1 MQAILRVIS
10 EPAAGTMTVIRQ
22 GQLLQVGRTSWAD
35 FTIPD
40 DAMGDVHFSLEIT
53 PDECLLRNVSDGLPI
68 LLNGEPADEASV
80 SDGDEITAGRTV
92 FAVTLQGAPERK
104 VQDDNGSEAAAP
116 AITSGYKFVEA
127 ALARDVAAQCELD
140 DDVLP
145 LISAETT
152 TRQFVENLLQQ
163 SRFSDGITFL
173 AAALPK
179 REAVWWG
186 CLSCGGSD
194 ASSLPPDD
202 RRAIEAAR
210 TWVIDPSEA
219 NRRAAEAAAN
229 AGELLTAPS
238 CVAMAAFLS
247 GGSMGPPEVPEIP
260 PPDHLTGHTI
270 ACALSLAAA
279 SGSDEV
285 AKRALEL
292 GIAVADGKNRW
303 E

>member
-1 MQAILRVIS
+1 MQAILKVIS

-53 PDECLLRNVSDGLPI
+53 PDECILRNISEGLPT

-80 SDGDEITAGRTV
+80 ADGDEITAGRTV

-104 VQDDNGSEAAAP
+104 VQDNGNEAAAP

-127 ALARDVAAQCELD
+127 ALARDVAGRCELD

-145 LISAETT
+145 QIAADTT
-152 TRQFVENLLQQ
+152 TRQFVEALLQQ

-173 AAALPK
+173 AAAMPK

-186 CLSCGGSD
+186 CQSCGGSD
-194 ASSLPPDD
+194 PSSLPRDD
-202 RRAIEAAR
+202 RKAIEAAR
-210 TWVIDPSEA
+210 AWVVDPSEE

-247 GGSMGPPEVPEIP
+247 GGSIAPPDLPEVP

-279 SGSDEV
+279 IGSDEA

-292 GIAVADGKNRW
+292 GIAIADGKSRW

>member
-10 EPAAGTMTVIRQ
+10 DPAAGTMTVIRQ

-40 DAMGDVHFSLEIT
+40 DEMADVHFSLEIT
-53 PDECLLRNVSDGLPI
+53 PDECVLRNVSEGLPI

-92 FAVTLQGAPERK
+92 FSVTLQGAPERK
-104 VQDDNGSEAAAP
+104 VEDNGSEAAAP
-116 AITSGYKFVEA
+116 AVTSGYKFVED
-127 ALARDVAAQCELD
+127 ALARDVAGRCELD

-145 LISAETT
+145 LITAETT
-152 TRQFVENLLQQ
+152 TRQFVEALLLQ

-173 AAALPK
+173 AAAMPK

-186 CLSCGGSD
+186 CQSCGGADS
-194 ASSLPPDD
+194 SSLPPVD
-202 RRAIEAAR
+202 RQAIEAAR
-210 TWVIDPSEA
+210 AWVMDPSED

-229 AGELLTAPS
+229 DGELLTAPS

-247 GGSMGPPEVPEIP
+247 GGSMGPPEVAEIP

-279 SGSDEV
+279 IGSDEA

-292 GIAVADGKNRW
+292 GIAVADGKSRW